1 MDGMTTNMIDTEIA
15 RLLAEND
22 RRNEVMFAH
31 FDPVTG
37 EGSIGERVRVCISD
51 FAIPVQWLPVEM
63 MKIQMV
69 KKLVKAGSIDKFLSS
84 VLHVEPNDDDYI
96 KVSRKFIR
104 LRFKHDFPF
113 WAATLVY
120 IHNKKAGK
128 DVLFRLYY
136 PQRILVSRF
145 EAKRKARLPI
155 RLILLKARQWGWFY
169 YNTALHGMASVQPS
183 KGTKF
188 TYHCTSRGGF

>member
-1 MDGMTTNMIDTEIA
+1 MTTNMIDTEIA

-51 FAIPVQWLPVEM
+51 FAIHVQWLPVEM

-84 VLHVEPNDDDYI
+84 VLHVEPNDDD
-96 KVSRKFIR
+96 
-104 LRFKHDFPF
+104 
-113 WAATLVY
+113 
-120 IHNKKAGK
+120 
-128 DVLFRLYY
+128 
-136 PQRILVSRF
+136 
-145 EAKRKARLPI
+145 
-155 RLILLKARQWGWFY
+155 
-169 YNTALHGMASVQPS
+169 
-183 KGTKF
+183 
-188 TYHCTSRGGF
+188 

>member
-1 MDGMTTNMIDTEIA
+1 MTTNMIDTEIA

-84 VLHVEPNDDDYI
+84 VLMLSLTMMI
-96 KVSRKFIR
+96 TSRSRVSSYDFASNTTSRSGR
-104 LRFKHDFPF
+104 LRSSISTTRKVVRTCCSDFTIRSVF
-113 WAATLVY
+113 WCLVLRRRE
-120 IHNKKAGK
+120 KLAS
-128 DVLFRLYY
+128 LYD
-136 PQRILVSRF
+136 
-145 EAKRKARLPI
+145 
-155 RLILLKARQWGWFY
+155 
-169 YNTALHGMASVQPS
+169 
-183 KGTKF
+183 
-188 TYHCTSRGGF
+188 

>member
-1 MDGMTTNMIDTEIA
+1 MTTNMIDTEIA

-104 LRFKHDFPF
+104 LRFKHDFLSGRLRSSISTTRRLVRTCCSGFTIRSVF
-113 WAATLVY
+113 WCLVLRRRE
-120 IHNKKAGK
+120 K
-128 DVLFRLYY
+128 
-136 PQRILVSRF
+136 LVS
-145 EAKRKARLPI
+145 L
-155 RLILLKARQWGWFY
+155 Y
-169 YNTALHGMASVQPS
+169 D
-183 KGTKF
+183 
-188 TYHCTSRGGF
+188 